1 MARPKLAILYLSM
14 FGSLDF
20 GTIVIVFIVLVIS
33 ITLHEAMHAFT
44 GYWLG
49 DDTAKREG
57 RITLN
62 PIKHVDPV
70 MTLLL
75 PMVTLVLFQT
85 PILAA
90 KPVPFNPNRVKYD
103 ELGAA
108 MIGAVGPFT
117 NLLLA
122 AAGAGIINLFQGSL
136 GIDLL
141 RILVI
146 FVIINVGL
154 FIFNMIPIPPLDGSR
169 VLYAFAPESVQEVM
183 ARLEQYGIF
192 IIFGL
197 ILLVPAFGDLL
208 SHLNSVVVDFLLSGS
223 RATGIL

>member
-1 MARPKLAILYLSM
+1 M
-14 FGSLDF
+14 FTSLDF
-20 GTIVIVFIVLVIS
+20 VTIAIVFIVLVIS

-49 DDTAKREG
+49 DDTAEREG

-75 PMVTLVLFQT
+75 PMMTLLLFQT

-90 KPVPFNPNRVKYD
+90 KPVPFNPNRVKFD
-103 ELGAA
+103 EFGAA
-108 MIGAVGPFT
+108 LIGAIGPFT

-141 RILVI
+141 RVLVI

-154 FIFNMIPIPPLDGSR
+154 FVFNMIPIPPLDGSR
-169 VLYAFAPESVQEVM
+169 VLYAFAPEPVQRAM
-183 ARLEQYGIF
+183 ASLEQYGIF

-197 ILLVPAFGDLL
+197 ILFFEPLGQLL
-208 SHLNSVVVDFLLSGS
+208 SKLNREVTDFLLSGS
-223 RATGIL
+223 SSTGIL